1 MKRKIVLSYILVGM
15 AMLLAY
21 SPLRTQVE
29 DTPETA
35 RIEQAR
41 EVWLN
46 FFVHGIMSIKP
57 HLTASNFLRFMRDDV
72 ENTTYAKAVEI
83 MRQNNHFYKNQAMQ
97 DFGHLK
103 IDPTLMDKGN
113 ASSALAR
120 ILDEVT
126 LWSHGPHIENHYY
139 TFGWSGLLSPTC
151 RYKEALGLYNAI
163 DQEIESFQA
172 KGIIPKVRVI
182 GYSHGGNV
190 VLNLGGVR
198 QKEAVNK
205 NLVIDETLLLGTP
218 IQSET
223 DYLIQDEV
231 FKKVYNIF
239 STGDRVQKLDF
250 FSFNRFFSQRVFK
263 ERPGFI
269 LPKKL
274 IQIQL
279 KLTRNTPKSRS
290 NKKKFANTYN
300 FKNKAIVSGKS
311 HLLKDSSPGHAEL
324 WFFGWTPVHYRQTF
338 ALNPLPA
345 VSIFPLI
352 IKTVNEVEHQLH
364 PEHPIIFDMRPE
376 HGITLIK
383 SVKQH
388 KFHKVVEFIP
398 QETFKKL
405 QAMAHPYAPDSFTV
419 EEYSKHVYQAYV
431 DAHNVYVNEWSL
443 QAKNRKR
450 VTIKKQKKQE
460 RKELKI
466 AMKNKKNEVPKF
478 NMLINA

>member
-1 MKRKIVLSYILVGM
+1 
-15 AMLLAY
+15 MLLAY

-29 DTPETA
+29 QLLEPSP
-35 RIEQAR
+35 IEQTR

-46 FFVHGIMSIKP
+46 FFIHGIMSIKP

-97 DFGHLK
+97 EFGHLK
-103 IDPTLMDKGN
+103 VDPTKVEKGN

-126 LWSHGPHIENHYY
+126 LFSHGPHIENHYY
-139 TFGWSGLLSPTC
+139 TYGWSGLLSPTC
-151 RYKEALGLYNAI
+151 RYKEALGLYNSI
-163 DQEIESFQA
+163 DQEMKSFQD
-172 KGIIPKVRVI
+172 KGITPKIRVL

-190 VLNLGGVR
+190 VLNLGAIR

-223 DYLIQDEV
+223 DYLVQDDI
-231 FKKVYNIF
+231 FKKIYNIF

-263 ERPGFI
+263 ERPGFV

-274 IQIQL
+274 VQIQL
-279 KLTRNTPKSRS
+279 KLTRNTPKSRT

-300 FKNKAIVSGKS
+300 FKNKAVVSGKS

-352 IKTVNEVEHQLH
+352 IKTVAEVEHLLH
-364 PEHPIIFDMRPE
+364 PEHPVIFDMRPE

-383 SVKQH
+383 NVKHH
-388 KFHKVVEFIP
+388 KFNKVVEFIP
-398 QETFKKL
+398 QKTFKKL
-405 QAMAHPYAPDSFTV
+405 QAMAKPYKPDSFTIQ
-419 EEYSKHVYQAYV
+419 EYNNHVYQAYL
-431 DAHNVYVNEWSL
+431 DAHDVYVNEWSL
-443 QAKNRKR
+443 QAKIRKR
-450 VTIKKQKKQE
+450 TQIKKQKKQVA
-460 RKELKI
+460 KELKV
-466 AMKNKKNEVPKF
+466 ASKKQDHATPKF
-478 NMLINA
+478 SMLINA